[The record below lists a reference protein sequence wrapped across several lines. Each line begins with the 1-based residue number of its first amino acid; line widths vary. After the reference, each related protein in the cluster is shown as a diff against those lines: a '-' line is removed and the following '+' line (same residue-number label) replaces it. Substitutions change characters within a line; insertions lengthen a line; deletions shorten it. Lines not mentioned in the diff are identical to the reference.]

1 MNEYQEVEYFVG
13 KVKEYETAYYYF
25 YYRSQIYTS
34 FQKEYQ
40 NKVEKYSWS
49 SNAGCLLQRLST

>member
-25 YYRSQIYTS
+25 YYLSQIYTS

-40 NKVEKYSWS
+40 NKVEKYS
-49 SNAGCLLQRLST
+49 